1 MCIAYKSTYH
11 REDRCSNCHIPL
23 AVGFRQGESF
33 SPLGFLLYACA
44 CWFTGLLIA
53 VLVVCLFVCLFLFFN
68 SSLNPGSVV
77 LCFVSCFVFR
87 MLVGGLII

>member
-1 MCIAYKSTYH
+1 MQ
-11 REDRCSNCHIPL
+11 DRCSNCHIPL

-33 SPLGFLLYACA
+33 SSLGFLLYACA

-53 VLVVCLFVCLFLFFN
+53 VLVVCLFLFFN
-68 SSLNPGSVV
+68 SLNPGSVV